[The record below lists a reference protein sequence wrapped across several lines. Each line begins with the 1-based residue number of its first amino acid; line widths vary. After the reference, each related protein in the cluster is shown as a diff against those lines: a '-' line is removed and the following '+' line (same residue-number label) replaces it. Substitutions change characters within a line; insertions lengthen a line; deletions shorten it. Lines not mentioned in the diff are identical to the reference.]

1 MSATPYGPLIDPIQP
16 VMAPVPNIDP
26 HLYYATET
34 IRKIQEQYDRL
45 KYQLSQKN
53 LRESSLVQAYRLQ
66 GNTYWAQL
74 PSGVVREFT
83 DFVFEYVRLYC
94 FDPYTNQEAL
104 IELKVS
110 HHDAFQL
117 TVDDFLNDRKFLNHL
132 QLAGCKITMYGP
144 VSKIATLLRSIATQL
159 MTRVCV
165 PFFAGWCTRGGSWE
179 FLAFKNLGTCARTA
193 LPVHAC
199 TKLPHVLPAA
209 AKIAVERFTENFN
222 AITYLPLRLAIL
234 LWQHIA
240 FLSTILAA
248 MGCHV
253 HHALFL
259 ELPSARVESH
269 LKNMLCEAANPVIS
283 LDMSSTA
290 FLREIAFHKDQPL
303 IIYEGTVNGAVI
315 KNSSALCL
323 AIRRGELDLCNKD
336 DIPVSIP
343 LRTAPIILGKEG
355 SYLAWQPEVISL
367 KLENLDFSVKNLG
380 KSSPQMEYWAA
391 FADFAMDST
400 SVLQSLL
407 EESISIAFDIADQ
420 YEFSAE
426 TAELISILI
435 ALHRF
440 IEIFYKRL
448 NCPPL
453 ANQSDWLDG
462 LVEILDIN
470 SAQATGEDGLAEIF
484 IEVGRNMLRNKRFS
498 LSPMGQCT
506 TATDSQ
512 GTVYFDRNYFAFDKA
527 AFDRICNEAGCP
539 PSATKQKL
547 KEKGIL
553 SGKTVNAQSYL
564 TRIACYNAYGR
575 VQSIR
580 VYKFKREV
588 FERLGEPPLI

>member
-1 MSATPYGPLIDPIQP
+1 MSTTPYCPIDPIQP
-16 VMAPVPNIDP
+16 VMAPVPNFEP
-26 HLYYATET
+26 YLYYTAET
-34 IRKIQEQYDRL
+34 VRKMQEQYDRL
-45 KYQLSQKN
+45 AYQLSQKT
-53 LRESSLVQAYRLQ
+53 LRESSLAQACQLQ

-83 DFVFEYVRLYC
+83 DFVFEYVRLYS
-94 FDPYTNQEAL
+94 FDPCANQEAL
-104 IELKVS
+104 IELKAS
-110 HHDAFQL
+110 HHDAIQL
-117 TVDDFLNDRKFLNHL
+117 TLDDFLNDRKFLNHL
-132 QLAGCKITMYGP
+132 QLAGCKIILYGSVP
-144 VSKIATLLRSIATQL
+144 KIATLLRSIATQL

-222 AITYLPLRLAIL
+222 AISYLPLRLAIL

-303 IIYEGTVNGAVI
+303 IIYEGTVNGAVL

-336 DIPVSIP
+336 DSPVSIP

-367 KLENLDFSVKNLG
+367 KFENLDFSVKNLG

>member
-1 MSATPYGPLIDPIQP
+1 M
-16 VMAPVPNIDP
+16 
-26 HLYYATET
+26 
-34 IRKIQEQYDRL
+34 
-45 KYQLSQKN
+45 
-53 LRESSLVQAYRLQ
+53 
-66 GNTYWAQL
+66 
-74 PSGVVREFT
+74 
-83 DFVFEYVRLYC
+83 
-94 FDPYTNQEAL
+94 
-104 IELKVS
+104 
-110 HHDAFQL
+110 
-117 TVDDFLNDRKFLNHL
+117 
-132 QLAGCKITMYGP
+132 
-144 VSKIATLLRSIATQL
+144 
-159 MTRVCV
+159 
-165 PFFAGWCTRGGSWE
+165 
-179 FLAFKNLGTCARTA
+179 
-193 LPVHAC
+193 
-199 TKLPHVLPAA
+199 
-209 AKIAVERFTENFN
+209 
-222 AITYLPLRLAIL
+222 
-234 LWQHIA
+234 
-240 FLSTILAA
+240 
-248 MGCHV
+248 
-253 HHALFL
+253 
-259 ELPSARVESH
+259 
-269 LKNMLCEAANPVIS
+269 
-283 LDMSSTA
+283 
-290 FLREIAFHKDQPL
+290 
-303 IIYEGTVNGAVI
+303 
-315 KNSSALCL
+315 
-323 AIRRGELDLCNKD
+323 
-336 DIPVSIP
+336 
-343 LRTAPIILGKEG
+343 
-355 SYLAWQPEVISL
+355 AWQPEVISL